1 MIQAMNNTVYRI
13 LAEGKGGKIVRPCTF
28 SSSYPNIWCSSIVRS
43 CRCLHSLH
51 CEHGT
56 ECGMTCNFVLSFRIA
71 VDFISKKKESLAQA
85 AITDN
90 ETKSLLE
97 LYLSSEELDLKD
109 VTGMAMDM
117 LLTGVDTVRL

>member
-1 MIQAMNNTVYRI
+1 
-13 LAEGKGGKIVRPCTF
+13 
-28 SSSYPNIWCSSIVRS
+28 
-43 CRCLHSLH
+43 
-51 CEHGT
+51 
-56 ECGMTCNFVLSFRIA
+56 MTCNFVLSFRIA